1 MSFDNNVSEFP
12 RMSSQGKAIAL
23 EDMIRAMTDWRNN
36 KGMRNEQIPDEL
48 WKNIFTLLNQFSVQ
62 TLCATLG
69 ISKMQFQRKL
79 DEHTSHVVTQNQQT
93 SKPPMDFC
101 EAREAPPS
109 SSYKPARIP
118 ATNTLVVEFCRADGR
133 IMKIHTTT
141 DSFAELMK
149 AFFGGG

>member
-12 RMSSQGKAIAL
+12 HTAKDITL
-23 EDMIRAMTDWRNN
+23 EDTIRAMTDWRNK
-36 KGMRNEQIPDEL
+36 KGMRNEQIPDAL
-48 WKNIFTLLNQFSVQ
+48 WKNIFTLLNQFSIQ
-62 TLCATLG
+62 ILCATLG

-79 DEHTSHVVTQNQQT
+79 DEHTSLAITKNQQA
-93 SKPPMDFC
+93 SRPPMDFC

-109 SSYKPARIP
+109 LPYKPARIP